1 MRTFATLVGSAA
13 RLHAVA
19 VPGARPVDFNRRPR
33 RRLDDSLV
41 DIFERASASNNLDA
55 AADIL
60 TILEKWHDRRKSK
73 YGRER
78 RIGDVE
84 LTAMRGGLNR
94 LMALRTS

>member
-1 MRTFATLVGSAA
+1 MRPFATLVGNVV
-13 RLHAVA
+13 RLHAA
-19 VPGARPVDFNRRPR
+19 AIPGARPVDYNRRPR

-41 DIFERASASNNLDA
+41 DIFERAIASNNLDA

-84 LTAMRGGLNR
+84 MKAMRGDLDR
-94 LMALRTS
+94 LIALRTS

>member
-1 MRTFATLVGSAA
+1 MRPFATLVGRAA
-13 RLHAVA
+13 RLHAA
-19 VPGARPVDFNRRPR
+19 AIPGARPVDYSRRPR

-41 DIFERASASNNLDA
+41 DIFQRATASNNLDA

-60 TILEKWHDRRKSK
+60 TVLERWHDRRKSK

-84 LTAMRGGLNR
+84 LKAMRGGLDR
-94 LMALRTS
+94 LIALRTS